1 MKIDAHGAMGEA
13 GTRGDLRT
21 GHAFDEAEDESLS
34 IAFGKGKDGVESR
47 VGFGVGVRGGRSGG
61 SRRVGIEGGGYV
73 DKFAGGFAAAVK
85 VRGAIAGDGGEPG
98 GKFGD
103 FPQRGKPGQSLE
115 EDVMD
120 EIIDIGV
127 RYAAEK
133 DAVDHAGVA
142 GIEDAEGGTV
152 ALLSGADE
160 GMVKGMIGGMV
171 GAVMLG
177 GSIHDREPG
186 AGRMEFKECRHVMTA
201 DPNGLF
207 Q

>member
-1 MKIDAHGAMGEA
+1 MKIDANGAMGEA
-13 GTRGDLRT
+13 GTRGDLRAS
-21 GHAFDEAEDESLS
+21 HAFDEAEDESLS

-61 SRRVGIEGGGYV
+61 KRRVGIEGGGFI

-85 VRGAIAGDGGEPG
+85 VRGAIAGDGGEPA

-103 FPQRGKPGQSLE
+103 FPQRGEPGQSLE

-120 EIIDIGV
+120 EIVDVGV

-133 DAVDHAGVA
+133 NAVDHAGVA
-142 GIEDAEGGTV
+142 GIENAEGGTV

-160 GMVKGMIGGMV
+160 RMV

-201 DPNGLF
+201 DPKGLF